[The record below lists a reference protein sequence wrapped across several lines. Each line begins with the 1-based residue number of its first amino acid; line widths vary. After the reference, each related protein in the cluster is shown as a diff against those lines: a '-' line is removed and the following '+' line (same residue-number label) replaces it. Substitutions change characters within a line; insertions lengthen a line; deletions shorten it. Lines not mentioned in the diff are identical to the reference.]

1 MTLPSEAALPVFTDI
16 KELVLISSDTLKS
29 LLF

>member
-1 MTLPSEAALPVFTDI
+1 MTLQSEAGLPLFTDI

>member
-1 MTLPSEAALPVFTDI
+1 MTLPSEAVLPVFTDI